1 MKLVITRVSSAS
13 CTIDGKVHSEIK
25 NGLLVLAGVTNDDT
39 IKDAEY
45 LAKKLP
51 KLRIFED
58 EDGKLNRS
66 VVDIGGEILI
76 VSNFTIYGDAS
87 HGNRPS
93 FTAAARGEISEPLY
107 DALCDLTG
115 AEVPVKR
122 GVFGAD
128 MKIESVNDG
137 PVTIIM
143 ESRKQS

>member
-1 MKLVITRVSSAS
+1 MKLVVTRVKSAS
-13 CTIDGKVHSEIK
+13 VTIEGKVHSEIGK
-25 NGLLVLAGVTNDDT
+25 GLLVLVGVTNDDT
-39 IKDAEY
+39 AKDAEY
-45 LAKKLP
+45 LAGKLA

-66 VVDIGGEILI
+66 VTDIGGEIMI

-107 DALCDLTG
+107 DKLCDLTN
-115 AEVPVKR
+115 ELVPVKR

-128 MKIESVNDG
+128 MQVESINDG

-143 ESRKQS
+143 ESRK

>member
-1 MKLVITRVSSAS
+1 MKLVITRVKSAS
-13 CTIDGKVHSEIK
+13 VTIDGVVHSAISK
-25 NGLLVLAGVTNDDT
+25 GLLVLVGVTNDDT

-58 EDGKLNRS
+58 DEGKLNRS
-66 VVDIGGEILI
+66 VRDIGGEILI

-93 FTAAARGEISEPLY
+93 FTEAARGDISQPLF
-107 DALCDLTG
+107 DALCDLTQS
-115 AEVPVKR
+115 EIPVKR

-128 MKIESVNDG
+128 MQVESVNDG

-143 ESRKQS
+143 ESRK